1 MDGSVK
7 PTYQV
12 RVWQEDDWWLARVVA
27 ASANADPAPLNA
39 ITQARSLTR
48 INSMSRDLIA
58 TILDADESDSEVDF
72 EFVLPGDV
80 GELVNQAKGAR
91 AWLDAAQD
99 LWQERSSAAARALT
113 AAGYS
118 LRDAAMLLEL
128 SHQRIDQLLG
138 SHSDHDLSNF
148 VVFEYSASGS
158 RTNPPPTKT
167 EDADLDALL
176 VVRRNQ
182 AAHGDRAADPQL
194 GALEARFRECV
205 RELVLAMSR
214 DVSVSA
220 R

>member
-12 RVWQEDDWWLARVVA
+12 RVWQEDAWWLARVVA
-27 ASANADPAPLNA
+27 ASEDADRTPLNA

-48 INSMSRDLIA
+48 IDSMSRDLIA
-58 TILDADESDSEVDF
+58 TILDADESDFDADF
-72 EFVLPGDV
+72 EFILPGDI
-80 GELVNQAKGAR
+80 GELINQAKGAR

-118 LRDAAMLLEL
+118 LREAATLLGL

-148 VVFEYSASGS
+148 VVFEYSASGHRPS
-158 RTNPPPTKT
+158 PTKT
-167 EDADLDALL
+167 EESGDLDALL

-182 AAHGDRAADPQL
+182 AVHDDRAADPQL
-194 GALEARFRECV
+194 GAMEARFRDRV
-205 RELVLAMSR
+205 RELVMAMSR
-214 DVSVSA
+214 DMSA
-220 R
+220 SAT